1 MAAAVRMVERP
12 SSMTKQLARIFLA
25 PSWLF
30 SPMRMAI
37 SGAPPMPIKKAKE
50 EMRVTIGPHTPAPA
64 RAISPTSLMFP
75 IYMRS
80 TML

>member
-1 MAAAVRMVERP
+1 
-12 SSMTKQLARIFLA
+12 
-25 PSWLF
+25 
-30 SPMRMAI
+30 MRMAI

-50 EMRVTIGPHTPAPA
+50 EMRVTIGPQTPAPA

-75 IYMRS
+75 IYIRS